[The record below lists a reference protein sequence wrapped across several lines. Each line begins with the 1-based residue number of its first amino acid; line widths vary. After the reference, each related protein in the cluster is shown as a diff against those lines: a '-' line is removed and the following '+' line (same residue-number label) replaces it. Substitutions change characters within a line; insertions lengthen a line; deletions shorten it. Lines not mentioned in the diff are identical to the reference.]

1 MTINFSEPVKGFDIG
16 DLDDMPSGFVTASN
30 LMGANNTATR
40 QLSFTPNANKDGVV
54 TFHVP
59 AGAVTDEAGN
69 SNSISSNQTVH
80 IDTRPPTIVIS
91 GAPTIEKNVPFDLTV
106 TFDEVVNGFVVPAD
120 LTLTGSSTTA
130 SLKSG
135 SDGDMV
141 YVVTITPNPTVEGD
155 VTVQVNAT
163 AVKDLALNDN
173 TAASAVTPSV
183 HVDTIVPT
191 VLISGA
197 PTIEKNVPFD
207 LTVTFDEAVNG
218 FVVPADLTLT
228 GSSTTA
234 SLKSGSDG
242 DMVYVVTITPNPT
255 VEGDVTVQVNATAVK
270 DLALNDNT
278 AASAVTPS
286 VHVDTIVPTVLISG
300 APTIEK
306 NVPFDLTVTFSEEV
320 NGFTVPAD
328 LAVTGPAIASW
339 KSGVDE
345 DMVYV
350 VTITPNATAEGN
362 VTVQVKAAGVQDFA
376 LNDNTASNTPSV
388 HVDMIVPTVV
398 ISGAPTIE
406 KNEAFNLTVTFS
418 EPVNGFAVSADL
430 TVTGPA
436 RARLTAGSNGDS
448 EYTVRIT
455 PNATS
460 EDAVTVRV
468 NANTVRDFALNDNT
482 ASNTPSVHV
491 DTIRPTVRFEDVP
504 VLEKRNDIFDI
515 KVVFSEPVNGFQG
528 PADMTIDGPVTASL
542 TSGSDGAAEYTVTI
556 TPNPNSKGDL
566 TFQVN
571 ANTVKDF
578 ALNNNTA
585 SDVTDAVRIDTVPP
599 IAEITNLPT
608 VAGAPFDVTI
618 TFNEEVT
625 GFASADI
632 ALTGPATATLK
643 SGVDGDTIYTATIT
657 PNPNAKGDVRI
668 LIPAAV
674 VKDLALNDNIPS
686 EITDAVY
693 VDTNALT
700 VQITDVPEMVQL
712 EDFSVMIKFSMGV
725 ADFVLADITISGDAA
740 IQTSSLSGRG
750 SVYLLKITP
759 EADTDGDVTIQ
770 VPAGV
775 ATDAA
780 SNSNTASVPQTVS
793 VAPKWMPEAGL
804 RDATREVLG
813 LDAGEDFERAE
824 LKKLTTLTAES
835 SDIRDLT
842 GLEAATNL
850 TALDLSDNAITD
862 ITLLRDL
869 TNLTTLDLSD
879 NAITDITALEDLTE
893 LTTLNLSDNA
903 ITDITVLA
911 GLTKLTTLNLSDNPI
926 SSLNPLSALTSL
938 TTLELSG
945 NAINDLTVISGLTGL
960 LTLDISDNSISD
972 ITLLQNLTALTTL
985 DLSGNTVSN
994 LITLAGL
1001 TQLTSLYLNN
1011 NTVSDLTALGGLTN
1025 LTTLALAGNS
1035 ISTLNPITTLQQ
1047 LTLLDLSDN
1056 NISDVSTLASLANLT
1071 TLRLMGNPILNTT
1084 PLYPLTQRMPPVDI
1098 DIAVLQYTPWDVNE
1112 DGSVDAADS
1121 ALVTAA
1127 LGQSGEGIVD
1137 PRTDVNGDGTVDN
1150 ADLLLVTGNFD
1161 NVPGAPAVADILRLL
1176 DPATLERLNREVL
1189 ETELQILVLESD
1201 GSLKYQRAIELLQR
1215 LLAVERPDQTRL
1227 FANYPNPFNPE
1238 TWIPYQLA
1246 VGSKV
1251 ELVIYDVKGVVV
1263 RHLKLGH
1270 QPAGYYTQKNRAAYW
1285 DGRNMVGERV
1295 ASGIYFYQLRADN
1308 VSLLRKMVILK

>member
-1 MTINFSEPVKGFDIG
+1 MTDDTVYTATIVPIDEQAGTLTITVPAGAATDGASNGNEAASTTVEVDRVRPTSMIMFLNAPPSVVNDAFDIKVTFSESMRTFVPNHLDFGDDASGSVTNSVVNADKTVYTLTITPSNDQDGEMTIQVKDGGARGEDSNVVRASNTVTIDVDTRDPTILSFDGFPTSPTKDLFTVTINFSEPVKGFDIG

-30 LMGANNTATR
+30 LTGANNTATR

-69 SNSISSNQTVH
+69 SNSISSNQTVR
-80 IDTRPPTIVIS
+80 IDTRPPTVTLDAPS
-91 GAPTIEKNVPFDLTV
+91 DPQKGAFELTI
-106 TFDEVVNGFVVPAD
+106 TFSEDVNDFTSSD
-120 LTLTGSSTTA
+120 ITLTGPATFTF
-130 SLKSG
+130 SG
-135 SDGDMV
+135 SGKD
-141 YVVTITPNPTVEGD
+141 YTAEITPNLGADGTVTISIAAGAATDAAGNSNTASDIKTVTVDLVAPTVMFSG
-155 VTVQVNAT
+155 VPPGRQRN
-163 AVKDLALNDN
+163 NF
-173 TAASAVTPSV
+173 PI
-183 HVDTIVPT
+183 TI
-191 VLISGA
+191 
-197 PTIEKNVPFD
+197 
-207 LTVTFDEAVNG
+207 
-218 FVVPADLTLT
+218 
-228 GSSTTA
+228 
-234 SLKSGSDG
+234 
-242 DMVYVVTITPNPT
+242 
-255 VEGDVTVQVNATAVK
+255 
-270 DLALNDNT
+270 
-278 AASAVTPS
+278 
-286 VHVDTIVPTVLISG
+286 
-300 APTIEK
+300 
-306 NVPFDLTVTFSEEV
+306 TFSENV
-320 NGFTVPAD
+320 TGFVQGDIELSPTTLATVSSLSRSGMTYTATIAPTTGQEGTLTITVPAN
-328 LAVTGPAIASW
+328 V
-339 KSGVDE
+339 
-345 DMVYV
+345 
-350 VTITPNATAEGN
+350 ATDGAGN
-362 VTVQVKAAGVQDFA
+362 G
-376 LNDNTASNTPSV
+376 NTASAT
-388 HVDMIVPTVV
+388 T
-398 ISGAPTIE
+398 
-406 KNEAFNLTVTFS
+406 
-418 EPVNGFAVSADL
+418 
-430 TVTGPA
+430 
-436 RARLTAGSNGDS
+436 SN
-448 EYTVRIT
+448 I
-455 PNATS
+455 
-460 EDAVTVRV
+460 
-468 NANTVRDFALNDNT
+468 
-482 ASNTPSVHV
+482 HI

-515 KVVFSEPVNGFQG
+515 KVVFSEPVNGFQV

-556 TPNPNSKGDL
+556 TPNPTSKGDL
-566 TFQVN
+566 TFRVN
-571 ANTVKDF
+571 PNAVQDL

-585 SDVTDAVRIDTVPP
+585 SEVTDAVRIDTVPP

-668 LIPAAV
+668 LIPAGV
-674 VKDLALNDNIPS
+674 VKDFALNDNIPS
-686 EITDAVY
+686 EITPPIHVG
-693 VDTNALT
+693 TNALT
-700 VQITDVPEMVQL
+700 VQITDVPETVQL
-712 EDFSVMIKFSMGV
+712 EAFSVMIKFSMGV

-804 RDATREVLG
+804 RDATRESLG

-824 LKKLTTLTAES
+824 LKRLTTLTAES
-835 SDIRDLT
+835 SDIRILT

-850 TALDLSDNAITD
+850 TALDLSGNAITDIALLRGLTKLTTLDLGANAITDITTLAQLTELTTLDLSGNAITD
-862 ITLLRDL
+862 ITLLQGL
-869 TNLTTLDLSD
+869 TKLTTLDLGA
-879 NAITDITALEDLTE
+879 NAITDIA
-893 LTTLNLSDNA
+893 
-903 ITDITVLA
+903 VLA

-926 SSLNPLSALTSL
+926 SNLNPLLALTSL
-938 TTLELSG
+938 TTLGLSG
-945 NAINDLTVISGLTGL
+945 NAINDLTVISDLTGL
-960 LTLDISDNSISD
+960 LVLNLSDNAIAD

-994 LITLAGL
+994 LMTLAGL
-1001 TQLTSLYLNN
+1001 TQLRTLNLNN
-1011 NTVSDLTALGGLTN
+1011 NTVSDLTSLGGLTN
-1025 LTTLALAGNS
+1025 LTTLALAGNA
-1035 ISTLNPITTLQQ
+1035 ISTLNPIATLRQ

-1071 TLRLMGNPILNTT
+1071 TLRLMGNPILDTT
-1084 PLYPLTQRMPPVDI
+1084 PLYPLTQRLPPVDI
-1098 DIAVLQYTPWDVNE
+1098 DIAVSQYTPWDVNA

-1121 ALVTAA
+1121 ALVTVA
-1127 LGQSGEGIVD
+1127 LGQIGDGIVN
-1137 PRTDVNGDGTVDN
+1137 PRTDVNGDGRVDN
-1150 ADLLLVTGNFD
+1150 ADLLLVTENFD

-1176 DPATLERLNREVL
+1176 DPATLASLNREVL
-1189 ETELQILVLESD
+1189 ETELQRLVLESD
-1201 GSLKYQRAIELLQR
+1201 GSLKYRRAIELLQR
-1215 LLAVERPDQTRL
+1215 LLAVQRPDQTRL

-1263 RHLKLGH
+1263 RHLELGH

-1285 DGRNMVGERV
+1285 DGRNAVGERV